1 MIILGI
7 DPWTTTIWFALLEKT
22 EKKHTL
28 LEYGVIETTPRQ
40 EMSLKLIDMARD
52 LESLITTF
60 QPTIAGIEKLFFLN
74 NLKTGIDVAQARG
87 VILHTLATNGV
98 IIKEYTPLQV
108 KQGITG
114 NGNAKKRQIQNTI
127 KILFN
132 MEEIPKPD
140 DAADAIAI
148 AYLTSLTIR

>member
-87 VILHTLATNGV
+87 VILHTLATNGI

>member
-1 MIILGI
+1 
-7 DPWTTTIWFALLEKT
+7 
-22 EKKHTL
+22 
-28 LEYGVIETTPRQ
+28 
-40 EMSLKLIDMARD
+40 MSLKLIDMARD

>member
-52 LESLITTF
+52 LESLITTY
-60 QPTIAGIEKLFFLN
+60 QPAIAGIEKLFFLN

-108 KQGITG
+108 KQGITW